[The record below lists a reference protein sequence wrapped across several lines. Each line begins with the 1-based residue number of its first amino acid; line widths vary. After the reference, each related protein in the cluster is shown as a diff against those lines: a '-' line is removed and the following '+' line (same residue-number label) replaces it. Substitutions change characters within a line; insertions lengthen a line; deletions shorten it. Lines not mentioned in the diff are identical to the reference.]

1 MNYFNKLPPISYN
14 NSIAVNI
21 LSRAKLSDN
30 TKGDS
35 RVFLP
40 YTLEDGDRVDM
51 LSRAYYGDPGYTWL
65 VWMSNEVIDPYYDMA
80 LSDYDVM
87 ELIKIKYGSI
97 ELAQRKIAFYRT
109 NGDTNPR
116 LTDEISA
123 AEFNNLVLGRQKY
136 WSPMLDYLLNVKGY
150 ERNKD
155 PQIINTNRIAA
166 ATISMVNGQ
175 FKLGEEIQRNGTNY
189 GFATYVSTTDIT
201 LQHMTGEFIVGTTV
215 SGKETGATATVIS
228 CNNSVSVTPAHT
240 DNAYWD
246 AVSFFDYEIEENQKK
261 REVLLVDSR
270 YKSQVEQELR
280 RTLDPR

>member
-1 MNYFNKLPPISYN
+1 M
-14 NSIAVNI
+14 
-21 LSRAKLSDN
+21 SRAKLSDN

-35 RVFLP
+35 RIFLP
-40 YTLEDGDRVDM
+40 YSLEDGDRVDM
-51 LSRAYYGDPGYTWL
+51 LSRAYYGDVGYTWL
-65 VWMSNEVIDPYYDMA
+65 VWMANEIVDPYYDMA

-116 LTDEISA
+116 LPDEISV
-123 AEFNNLVLGRQKY
+123 AEFNNLTEGRQKY
-136 WSPMLDYLLNVKGY
+136 WSPILDYLLNVKGY

-155 PQIINTNRIAA
+155 PQTINTNRIAT
-166 ATISMVNGQ
+166 ATISNVTGQ
-175 FKLGEEIQRNGTNY
+175 FKIGEEIQRNGTNY
-189 GFATYVSTTDIT
+189 GFATYVSGTDIT
-201 LQHMTGEFIVGTTV
+201 LQHMTGEIAVGVIVT
-215 SGKETGATATVIS
+215 GKESGATANVAS
-228 CNNSVSVTPAHT
+228 CNNSVSVTPAVT

-246 AVSFFDYEIEENQKK
+246 PISFFDYEIEENQKK

-280 RTLDPR
+280 RTLDSR